1 MKSLAFFIILA
12 GCSSVW
18 AQADPAKPV
27 ADTGSSSQTPSSGSR
42 DDTTKPADGDKKVN
56 DKKAG
61 DKKAS
66 DKKASD
72 KKASD
77 KKASDKKASDR
88 DGSDRDVSVLP
99 ADESGRVEKTE
110 QEWKKLL
117 TREQYRVLREKGTE
131 RPFTNKYDRHFKAG
145 KYVCAACGQ
154 ELFTSDAK
162 FNSGCGWPAFY
173 AAQAGDR
180 VVLSPDLTLGMVRTE
195 VTCARCGSHLGH
207 VFDDAPQTPTGQRFC
222 INSVSLKFIPAESKD
237 EADAKPPAKDAK
249 KSKAK
254 KSEDK
259 AP

>member
-1 MKSLAFFIILA
+1 MRTLAFFIILA

-42 DDTTKPADGDKKVN
+42 DDTTKPADGDKK
-56 DKKAG
+56 AG
-61 DKKAS
+61 DKKTS
-66 DKKASD
+66 DKKT
-72 KKASD
+72 
-77 KKASDKKASDR
+77 SDR
-88 DGSDRDVSVLP
+88 DGSDKDVSVLP

-222 INSVSLKFIPAESKD
+222 INSVSLKFIPAESKE

-254 KSEDK
+254 KGEDK

>member
-1 MKSLAFFIILA
+1 MRTLAICIILA

-18 AQADPAKPV
+18 AQADPAKP
-27 ADTGSSSQTPSSGSR
+27 ATEPGSSAQTPSSGSQ
-42 DDTTKPADGDKKVN
+42 DDATKPADGDKKADDQKAD

-66 DKKASD
+66 DKDSSD
-72 KKASD
+72 KD
-77 KKASDKKASDR
+77 L
-88 DGSDRDVSVLP
+88 SVLP

-117 TREQYRVLREKGTE
+117 TREQYRVLRMKGTE
-131 RPFTNKYDRHFKAG
+131 RPFTNKYDRHFEAG
-145 KYVCAACGQ
+145 KYVCAACVQ
-154 ELFTSDAK
+154 ELFVSDAK

-173 AAQAGDR
+173 AAKAGDR

-222 INSVSLKFIPAESKD
+222 INSVSLKFIPAESKE
-237 EADAKPPAKDAK
+237 EADAKPPAKEGK

-254 KSEDK
+254 KDGGDK
-259 AP
+259 AQQS

>member
-1 MKSLAFFIILA
+1 MRTWAFIMIMA

-18 AQADPAKPV
+18 AQADPAKP
-27 ADTGSSSQTPSSGSR
+27 ASDSGSSSQVSSSGSR
-42 DDTTKPADGDKKVN
+42 EDAAKPADGDKKADV
-56 DKKAG
+56 KKAG
-61 DKKAS
+61 DKKAR
-66 DKKASD
+66 DK
-72 KKASD
+72 
-77 KKASDKKASDR
+77 
-88 DGSDRDVSVLP
+88 DGSDKALSVLP

-131 RPFTNKYDRHFKAG
+131 RPFRNKYDRHFEAG

-154 ELFTSDAK
+154 ELFTSETK

-173 AAQAGDR
+173 AAKAGDR

-222 INSVSLKFIPAESKD
+222 INSVSLKFIPAESKE
-237 EADAKPPAKDAK
+237 EADAKPPAKDSKKSRAK
-249 KSKAK
+249 KGA
-254 KSEDK
+254 DK